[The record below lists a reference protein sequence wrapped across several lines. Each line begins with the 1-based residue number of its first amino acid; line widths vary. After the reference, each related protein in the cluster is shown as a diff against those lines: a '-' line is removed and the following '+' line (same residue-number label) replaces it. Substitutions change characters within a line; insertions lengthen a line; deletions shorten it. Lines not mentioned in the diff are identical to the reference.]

1 MKLAMKD
8 RDARRVGTL
17 RLLVAALRNEEIAK
31 MKKGE
36 GLTDDEAIAVIS
48 REVKK
53 RRDSIEQ
60 YGAAGRADLVT
71 QEQAELDILSSYL
84 PAQMGEDEVRTIV
97 AATIAEVGATST
109 KDIGQVMKALMPKVK
124 GKADGGMV
132 NKIVKEKL
140 GA

>member
-1 MKLAMKD
+1 MKAAMIDKD
-8 RDARRVGTL
+8 AKRLGTL
-17 RLLVAALRNEEIAK
+17 RLLISAMRNEEIAK

-36 GLTDDEAIAVIS
+36 GLTDEEAITVIS

-60 YGAAGRADLVT
+60 YGAASRADLVD
-71 QEQAELDILSSYL
+71 QEKAELEILSSYM

-97 AATIAEVGATST
+97 EATIKEVGATGA

-132 NKIVKEKL
+132 NRIVKEKL
-140 GA
+140 G

>member
-1 MKLAMKD
+1 MKAAMIDKD
-8 RDARRVGTL
+8 AKRLGTL
-17 RLLVAALRNEEIAK
+17 RLLISAMRNEEIAK

-36 GLTDDEAIAVIS
+36 GLTDEEAITVIS

-60 YGAAGRADLVT
+60 YGAASRADLVD
-71 QEQAELDILSSYL
+71 QEKAELEILSSYM

-97 AATIAEVGATST
+97 EAAIKEVGATGA

-132 NKIVKEKL
+132 NRIVKEQL
-140 GA
+140 G